1 MNSPDH
7 GKLTR
12 DFERHPRGVLSDGRN
27 KLFDG
32 VLFEKDAR
40 MGEEDVEDAM
50 TDFHGG
56 REDDG
61 DVFQAHLVDFFV
73 FDHVDHVDDGPRQE
87 QFVEW
92 WQLVHERHETF
103 DATLLIRQRAG
114 FVEFVVERRRQNGL
128 RQFA

>member
-1 MNSPDH
+1 MFKIRGIDIQRNVDELARLTTCYH

-87 QFVEW
+87 
-92 WQLVHERHETF
+92 
-103 DATLLIRQRAG
+103 
-114 FVEFVVERRRQNGL
+114 
-128 RQFA
+128 